1 MRSAI
6 FWSTYVETTPITVS
20 ASEFAAFS
28 AFFPAAASTVIS
40 TRGETFLAWPAL
52 TTAAE
57 VTWPRSWPSVSPLA
71 SDALRRAA
79 SERMIWLTVFGF
91 VARLWI
97 WPPPEV
103 VKG

>member
-1 MRSAI
+1 M
-6 FWSTYVETTPITVS
+6 
-20 ASEFAAFS
+20 
-28 AFFPAAASTVIS
+28 IS
-40 TRGETFLAWPAL
+40 TSGDTFLPWPAL

-57 VTWPRSWPSVSPLA
+57 LTWPRSCPSVSPLA
-71 SDALRRAA
+71 SDAFRSAA
-79 SERMIWLTVFGF
+79 SQRMIWLTVFGF

>member
-1 MRSAI
+1 MTE
-6 FWSTYVETTPITVS
+6 F
-20 ASEFAAFS
+20 ASESAAFS
-28 AFFPAAASTVIS
+28 AFARAAASTVIS
-40 TRGETFLAWPAL
+40 TSGDTFFPWPAL

-57 VTWPRSWPSVSPLA
+57 VTLPRSWPSVSPLA
-71 SDALRRAA
+71 ADACRSAA

-103 VKG
+103 VNGCPR